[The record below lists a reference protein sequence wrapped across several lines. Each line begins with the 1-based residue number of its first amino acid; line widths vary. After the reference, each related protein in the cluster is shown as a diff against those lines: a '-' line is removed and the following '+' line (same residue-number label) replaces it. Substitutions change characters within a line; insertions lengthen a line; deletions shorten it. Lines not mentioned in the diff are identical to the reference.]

1 MIMEKVSILEERER
15 ERQNEVLASRYHM
28 DIFQKGKMEVADE
41 ILSADFTLINPSLPP
56 EIRYGREGT
65 KKFAGAVIT
74 ALPDLKITHDDILA
88 KGDKVMIRWTVTG
101 TQTGELF
108 GAPSTGK
115 RMTISGFD
123 LFRISKDKIIDMW
136 QLHTDDSW
144 LK

>member
-1 MIMEKVSILEERER
+1 M
-15 ERQNEVLASRYHM
+15 N
-28 DIFQKGKMEVADE
+28 
-41 ILSADFTLINPSLPP
+41 NPSVPP
-56 EIRYGREGT
+56 EIRYGPEGT

-88 KGDKVMIRWTVTG
+88 KGDKVMIRWIVTG

-123 LFRISKDKIIDMW
+123 LFRISKGKIVDMW
-136 QLHTDDSW
+136 QPHTEDSW
-144 LK
+144 LR